1 MHDARARLA
10 GWMNACDRPASQRAH
25 GWLAGWRIL
34 TEDYICVHERPGSR
48 ARVLKVVCKSA
59 ESLGRMV
66 SAPHLCQPFTYDFH
80 SFLQILVL
88 NLPTSHRCMGK
99 RTIAAPRRELI
110 QTLFVNLSEQK
121 NISSFHA
128 YARKNNMWILDLNQ
142 LSARSWESLI
152 CSRIDRVT
160 IPSESLPLMWCDGV
174 TCLQQLSIGVPI
186 ADLALSY
193 GDLWA

>member
-34 TEDYICVHERPGSR
+34 TEDYIPMHERPGSR

-59 ESLGRMV
+59 ESLGG
-66 SAPHLCQPFTYDFH
+66 PHLCQPFTYDFH

-99 RTIAAPRRELI
+99 RTIAAEFSECHAVQLAVGSRSLGNFPPLGHSIYCGPQYI
-110 QTLFVNLSEQK
+110 QILSRPFSRSECRWAGTRPDLSPTVK
-121 NISSFHA
+121 NEFFEFSCMRAF
-128 YARKNNMWILDLNQ
+128 
-142 LSARSWESLI
+142 
-152 CSRIDRVT
+152 
-160 IPSESLPLMWCDGV
+160 
-174 TCLQQLSIGVPI
+174 CL
-186 ADLALSY
+186 
-193 GDLWA
+193 